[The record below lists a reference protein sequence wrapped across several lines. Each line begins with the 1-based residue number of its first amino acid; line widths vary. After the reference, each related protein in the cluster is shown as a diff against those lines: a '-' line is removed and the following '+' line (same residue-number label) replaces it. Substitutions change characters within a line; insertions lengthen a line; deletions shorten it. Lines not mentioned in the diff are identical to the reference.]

1 MLTPL
6 AEESRWQWI
15 GMGEQL
21 SPVLIMV
28 VCSKPSK
35 SGSGGSA
42 GSGAASKSSS
52 VFEAASSSAFEAA
65 VLATSSGRKPPSTIS
80 NPCLS
85 TPPDA
90 PTLT

>member
-1 MLTPL
+1 MLKPL

-52 VFEAASSSAFEAA
+52 AFEAA